1 MLQLSPNARD
11 GMQWPKGNHNQ
22 QLLLPT
28 CPTSQNMNIT
38 HNIGKEVAYKYY
50 KDEGFGSFPKKMII
64 RHQLNQRWLP
74 CS

>member
-1 MLQLSPNARD
+1 
-11 GMQWPKGNHNQ
+11 MQWPKGNHNQ

-50 KDEGFGSFPKKMII
+50 KDEGFGSSPKKNDHKTSAESTVASMLLTP
-64 RHQLNQRWLP
+64 HAQ
-74 CS
+74 C